1 MAHSLVTGGFGF
13 VGRHLVR
20 MLVERGD
27 SVTVFD
33 VVPGSP
39 FLDDMKDKFKVKVGD
54 FANWVHLAEAI
65 RADGVD
71 TIYHVGAAIPP
82 LTERDP
88 STAFNANIVG
98 TYNILEAARQFDVK
112 SVIFVSTQSS
122 YSDGDVFIPD
132 DYPQRPGTFYG
143 MTKVCGERLGESYWR
158 HFGVNF
164 RGVRYCIVNGPGRGG
179 VNPGQFVVW
188 TLQMAALKRP
198 FKVFVE
204 PDVEVASIY
213 VKDAAKA
220 LIDLNDA
227 PEAKLRHRVYGI
239 MGYTVTARQLVDV
252 AKKYVPDA
260 DLSFRVN
267 EDMMQ
272 KVRSLNLARHM
283 DIEPAKEDWGFKP
296 QYDLDRSM
304 QDYVAQCTAHRE
316 LLNYPIPEF

>member
-1 MAHSLVTGGFGF
+1 MANCIVTGGFGF
-13 VGRHLVR
+13 VGRHLVK
-20 MLVERGD
+20 MLLERGD
-27 SVTVFD
+27 KVTVFD

-39 FLDDMKDKFKVKVGD
+39 FLEDIKGEFNARVGD
-54 FANWVHLAEAI
+54 LANMAHLVEAVRENQI
-65 RADGVD
+65 E

-88 STAFNANIVG
+88 STAFNANVLG
-98 TYNILEAARQFDVK
+98 TQNILEVARLLGVK
-112 SVIFVSTQSS
+112 SVIFASTQSS
-122 YSDGDVFIPD
+122 YSDGDAFIPM

-143 MTKVCGERLGESYWR
+143 MTKVCGERMGEAYWR

-188 TLQMAALKRP
+188 TLQMAALNRP

-204 PDVEVASIY
+204 PDAEVASIY

-227 PEAKLRHRVYGI
+227 DEARLRYRVYPI
-239 MGYTVTARQLVDV
+239 MGYTVTARQLVDI
-252 AKKYVPDA
+252 AKKYVPEA

-267 EDMMQ
+267 EDMME
-272 KVRSLNLARHM
+272 KVRSLNLARRM
-283 DIEPAKEDWGFKP
+283 DIEPAMKDWGFKP
-296 QYDLDRSM
+296 EYDLDASM
-304 QDYVAQCTAHRE
+304 GDYVAQCASHRD
-316 LLNYPIPEF
+316 LLDYPIPEF

>member
-1 MAHSLVTGGFGF
+1 MSHCMVTGGFGF

-20 MLVERGD
+20 MLLERGD

-39 FLDDMKDKFKVKVGD
+39 FLEDIKEKFNARVGD
-54 FANWVHLAEAI
+54 LANMAHLVEVVRENQI
-65 RADGVD
+65 E

-88 STAFNANIVG
+88 STAFNANVLG
-98 TYNILEAARQFDVK
+98 TQNVLEVARLLGVK
-112 SVIFVSTQSS
+112 SVIFASTQSS
-122 YSDGDVFIPD
+122 YSDGDAFIPM

-143 MTKVCGERLGESYWR
+143 MTKVCGERMGEAYWR

-204 PDVEVASIY
+204 PDAEVASIY

-227 PEAKLRHRVYGI
+227 DEARLRYRVYPI

-252 AKKYVPDA
+252 AKKYVPEA
-260 DLSFRVN
+260 DLTFRVN
-267 EDMMQ
+267 EDMMK
-272 KVRSLNLARHM
+272 KVRSLNLARRM
-283 DIEPAKEDWGFKP
+283 DIAPAMKDWGFKP
-296 QYDLDRSM
+296 EYDLDASM
-304 QDYVAQCTAHRE
+304 KDYVAQCASHRD
-316 LLNYPIPEF
+316 LLDYAIPEF

>member
-1 MAHSLVTGGFGF
+1 MANAIITGGFGF

-20 MLVERGD
+20 QLLDRGD
-27 SVTVFD
+27 NVMIFD
-33 VVPGSP
+33 IVGSSP
-39 FLDDMKDKFKVKVGD
+39 FLEDIKNDFAVKVGD
-54 FANWVHLAEAI
+54 LANWVHLAEAI
-65 RADGVD
+65 KANKTD

-88 STAFNANIVG
+88 STAFNANILG
-98 TYNILEAARQFDVK
+98 TYNIFEAARQFNLK
-112 SVIFVSTQSS
+112 SVIFASTQSS
-122 YSDGDVFIPD
+122 YSDGDAFIPMD
-132 DYPQRPGTFYG
+132 FPQRPGTFYG
-143 MTKVCGERLGESYWR
+143 MTKVVGERMGESYWR
-158 HFGVNF
+158 HHGVNV

-227 PEAKLRHRVYGI
+227 DESKLRYRFYPI
-239 MGYTVTARQLVDV
+239 MGYTVTAQQLADV
-252 AKKYVPDA
+252 ARKYVPDA
-260 DLSFRVN
+260 DITFRVN
-267 EDMMQ
+267 AEMMARV
-272 KVRSLNLARHM
+272 KSLNLARQM
-283 DIEPAKEDWGFKP
+283 DIEPARTDWGFKP
-296 QYDLDRSM
+296 EFDLDKSM
-304 QDYVAQCTAHRE
+304 QDYVKQCTENRE

>member
-1 MAHSLVTGGFGF
+1 MANSMITGGFGF

-20 MLVERGD
+20 MLLDRGD
-27 SVTVFD
+27 KVTVFD
-33 VVPGSP
+33 MVPSSP
-39 FLDDMKDKFKVKVGD
+39 FLEDIKGEFNARVGD
-54 FANWVHLAEAI
+54 LANMAHVVEVVRENRI
-65 RADGVD
+65 E

-88 STAFNANIVG
+88 STAFSANVVG
-98 TYNILEAARQFDVK
+98 TQNILEVARLLGVK
-112 SVIFVSTQSS
+112 SVIFASTQSS
-122 YSDGDVFIPD
+122 YSDGDAFIPM

-143 MTKVCGERLGESYWR
+143 MTKVCGERLGEAYWR

-227 PEAKLRHRVYGI
+227 DEKKLRYRVYPI
-239 MGYTVTARQLVDV
+239 MGYTVTAKQLAEV
-252 AKKYVPDA
+252 AKKYVPEA
-260 DLSFRVN
+260 DITFRVN
-267 EDMMQ
+267 EDMMA
-272 KVRSLNLARHM
+272 KVKSLNLARQM
-283 DIEPAKEDWGFKP
+283 DINPARQDWGFAP
-296 QYDLDRSM
+296 QFDLDKSM
-304 QDYVAQCTAHRE
+304 ADYVAQCTAHRE
-316 LLNYPIPEF
+316 LLDYEIPEF